1 MGAPCAE
8 DDGVPALAK
17 IAFEE
22 GLIRAEAREYEGD
35 PTPQPL
41 VCTATEMLLPLC
53 KGAAERFRD
62 ALEHGHPDLARVHSR
77 WGDVLYWRSV
87 ADGEDRFKSE
97 AYEHISLGAHSPT
110 LLSSFKCETTIPRR
124 RNDLTRPLCCR
135 TAVALEPLVS
145 EHWAIRGKIHGV
157 IGRFELAERDLLRSI
172 KLKPLEDNNDERKNA
187 LDRMRENAKSLQN
200 HGHGQLTV

>member
-1 MGAPCAE
+1 MKVIPHRNRFCARR
-8 DDGVPALAK
+8 L
-17 IAFEE
+17 
-22 GLIRAEAREYEGD
+22 R
-35 PTPQPL
+35 
-41 VCTATEMLLPLC
+41 CSCPLC

-62 ALEHGHPDLARVHSR
+62 ALAHGHPDLARVHSR

-110 LLSSFKCETTIPRR
+110 LLSSFTCETTIPRR